1 MFFSI
6 VIPVYNREKLIS
18 ETIKSVL
25 KQSFTSFELILIDNC
40 STDKTIEIINSFL
53 DERIILLQ
61 NERNFE
67 RCYSRNR
74 GIQFSSGKFILL
86 MDSDDLIEIN
96 HLQSWYDFLNKK
108 NSKKECI
115 YISDKKILKGDV
127 CTIQVNPLFID
138 NPVRYFFL
146 NPVIPGQVCVSSE
159 ILKKYIFKDEF
170 LIFEDAALW
179 MEMALKNN
187 VEFNHIDSF
196 IYRLHDDNSVNE
208 EVNNAFYLRLK
219 SIRLILKDRKIKKHL
234 SNKVIRFSK
243 NACYKGII
251 RYHRVNSN
259 FRVRFKWVFL
269 SILLYPEYNFKNKLL
284 IFLDCFPLFSR
295 MLALQKKNIY

>member
-18 ETIKSVL
+18 EAIKSVL

-40 STDKTIEIINSFL
+40 STDKTIDIIKSFS

-74 GIQFSSGKFILL
+74 GIQFSSGEYILL

-96 HLQSWYDFLNKK
+96 HLQSWYELLCQNISF
-108 NSKKECI
+108 KEYI
-115 YISDKKILKGDV
+115 HISDKKILKGDF
-127 CTIQVNPLFID
+127 CSIQKNPIFIK
-138 NPVRYFFL
+138 NPVCYFFE
-146 NPVIPGQVCVSSE
+146 NPVIPGQVCVSGKV
-159 ILKKYIFKDEF
+159 LKKYFFKDDY

-179 MEMALKNN
+179 MEIALNN
-187 VEFNHIDSF
+187 KVKFNQINSF
-196 IYRLHDDNSVNE
+196 IYRLHDENSVNE
-208 EVNNAFYLRLK
+208 LVNNIFYLRLH
-219 SIRLILKDRKIKKHL
+219 SIRLMLKDENIKIHL

-251 RYHRVNSN
+251 RYHKVNSN
-259 FRVRFKWVFL
+259 FKVRIKWVLL
-269 SILLYPEYNFKNKLL
+269 SIFLYPEYNFKNKLL
-284 IFLDCFPLFSR
+284 IFLDCFPIFSR
-295 MLALQKKNIY
+295 TLALHKKNIY